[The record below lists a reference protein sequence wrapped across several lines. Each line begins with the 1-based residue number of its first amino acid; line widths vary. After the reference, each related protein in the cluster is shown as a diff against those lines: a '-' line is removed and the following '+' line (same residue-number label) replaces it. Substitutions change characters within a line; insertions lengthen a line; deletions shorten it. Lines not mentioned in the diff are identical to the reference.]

1 MKPVYLEMNYF
12 GPHEHSIIDFRK
24 LENSAIFL
32 IGGDTGAGKSTI
44 FDAMT
49 FALFASTTGDRDAK
63 EMRSQFAPSNKP
75 TKVIFYFEQNGKI
88 YKVERTPE
96 QFLAKK
102 SGTGLTKR
110 KATAT
115 LSIVEEVKGLEVESL
130 ATLPRDV
137 GSDIDEILKLS
148 AEQFKKIILLP
159 QNDFSEFLKSRTDE
173 KEEILKKIFGTQI
186 FTEFAAKLK
195 TKFDKA
201 KDTNA
206 QYENDLNA
214 QFTSQIWSDN
224 EKKTLLEATSDEKL
238 TVMENHL
245 ATRHQAFNNAQASEK
260 NATDNLNKAT
270 QNYQTAV
277 SLKKQFDDLATNK
290 AKYQSQIID
299 KAAEIKTQKAHV
311 EELEWAQPLKD
322 IVRDTDKAQRDQKQI
337 STNQQTITK
346 NLALAKQKLE
356 QAQANVN
363 ELTDQADEFNKKE
376 QHSQALT
383 VLIPK
388 VKRVEDLQADL
399 DSTEPELKKTQQT
412 IATETTNLNTLQAA
426 IDDKNKHLV
435 SVDDLQAKKDALT
448 TTKDKFTDTLSP
460 LENTQNN
467 LLKEIQQSQQ
477 ELTTLNN
484 QFNEKSE
491 LLNSTQVDY
500 EAQKKTRQR
509 LMIAQ
514 LQQEL
519 TDGEP
524 CEVCGSTVHPYAN
537 QIEEA
542 DETKLRESMDAVDKF
557 QKDFTAAENTV
568 QLIQNNIDKT
578 TAQLKD
584 IQTKLDAAQ
593 ADLATHYQTLKN
605 ETNIELPEK
614 YDSKLIKQSFQESI
628 NKINAQILT
637 AQNELKEIKKLESDK
652 DTKQEQLNQV
662 QVNLGKTEAKIKT
675 LESELDKTRKELTDV
690 DASSADLTAE
700 KEALDKSIN
709 SYQNNLKVAQNLV
722 HTNEIQFNNNQTQL
736 KDIEKQLTDI
746 NSTINKLSSELNDAL
761 ISTDAPT
768 HDSAVLENWI
778 QEITQN
784 KLSQLKDT
792 IASYN
797 KEKEI
802 LSDNIAEIEAQLK
815 DKTQPNLEQLQQIQ
829 DDLTEKQKL
838 AIKLSTST
846 NNAFKEAQKAYDTV
860 QDILKQQGDYA
871 KEYHAITGLY
881 DVINGR
887 GSDDTKLKLET
898 FVVQN
903 YLQQVLRY
911 ANDHFLGL
919 LTGGR
924 YSFMLSD
931 TASDNRS
938 DHGLDINVMDTDTGF
953 VRSTKTLSGGE
964 TFIAALSI
972 ALSLSEVVQS
982 ASNGVKIDALF
993 IDEGFGSLD
1002 DETLENA
1009 MKALERIGQNRMV
1022 GVISHVESMKDSIGQ
1037 QVLIKKLGNGHSS
1050 IEIINK

>member
-115 LSIVEEVKGLEVESL
+115 LSIVEDVKGLEVESL

-214 QFTSQIWSDN
+214 QFTSQIWSDD

-245 ATRHQAFNNAQASEK
+245 ATRHQAFNDAQTSEK
-260 NATDNLNKAT
+260 TATDTLNKAT
-270 QNYQTAV
+270 QNYQAAV

-322 IVRDTDKAQRDQKQI
+322 IVRDTDKAQSDQKQI

-376 QHSQALT
+376 QRSQALT

-399 DSTEPELKKTQQT
+399 DSTEPELKKAQQT
-412 IATETTNLNTLQAA
+412 IATETTNLNTIQAT
-426 IDDKNKHLV
+426 IDDKNKNLV
-435 SVDDLQAKKDALT
+435 SVDDLQNKKDALT
-448 TTKDKFTDTLSP
+448 TMKDKFTDTLSP

-477 ELTTLNN
+477 ELTTLND

-542 DETKLRESMDAVDKF
+542 DETKLRESMDAVDKS

-578 TAQLKD
+578 TAQIKD

-593 ADLATHYQTLKN
+593 VDLATHYRALKT
-605 ETNIELPEK
+605 ETDIELPEK

-652 DTKQEQLNQV
+652 DTKQEQLNQA

-736 KDIEKQLTDI
+736 KDIEKQLADI

-761 ISTDAPT
+761 NSTDAPT
-768 HDSAVLENWI
+768 HNSAVLENWI

-802 LSDNIAEIEAQLK
+802 LSGNIAEIETQLK
-815 DKTQPNLEQLQQIQ
+815 DKTRPDLEQLQQIQ

-846 NNAFKEAQKAYDTV
+846 NNAFKEAQKTYDTV